1 MSYSIEKLILIAAP
15 ALSGLRT
22 SLVQARDALVQA
34 LALAPDFAAS
44 INARIADLDA
54 KIAILD
60 STADAAGLATL
71 GVAVVKELAALPKE
85 GLKPTFHPG
94 DVTGG

>member
-1 MSYSIEKLILIAAP
+1 MALSIQRMVEIAVP

-22 SLVQARDALVQA
+22 SLVQARDALIQA
-34 LALAPDFAAS
+34 KALAPDFAAA
-44 INARIADLDA
+44 IDARIADINA

-60 STADAAGLATL
+60 STSDPAGLAQL
-71 GVAVVKELAALPKE
+71 GITVVRELAALPKE
-85 GLKPTFHPG
+85 GLKPATHAG